1 MGFKI
6 SYGILGALGI
16 LGILGILEN
25 LGNLG
30 NIGNIEIKKL
40 FSIISHSS
48 NHTLSSSSPTIQSW
62 FGEDSSLT
70 VLSPLLDHRAIVRHL
85 RDGNI

>member
-6 SYGILGALGI
+6 SLGI
-16 LGILGILEN
+16 IGALGILEN

-40 FSIISHSS
+40 FLIISHSS
-48 NHTLSSSSPTIQSW
+48 NQTLSS
-62 FGEDSSLT
+62 F
-70 VLSPLLDHRAIVRHL
+70 
-85 RDGNI
+85 